1 MTKNEEFFDVSGGD
15 FYNADAGVAATPKTS
30 KLSKISNSVKSVKDS
45 GILDSLGGLVGSLKK
60 KPTPTTA
67 PDPTVVQMDPTQP
80 TATKDNTL
88 MYAGLGLGGL
98 VAAIAIYVLV
108 FKKKKS

>member
-15 FYNADAGVAATPKTS
+15 FYNADAGVAATSKTS

-60 KPTPTTA
+60 KPATTA

-80 TATKDNTL
+80 TTTKDNTL
-88 MYAGLGLGGL
+88 MYAGIGAGAL
-98 VAAIAIYVLV
+98 VAGIAIYLLV